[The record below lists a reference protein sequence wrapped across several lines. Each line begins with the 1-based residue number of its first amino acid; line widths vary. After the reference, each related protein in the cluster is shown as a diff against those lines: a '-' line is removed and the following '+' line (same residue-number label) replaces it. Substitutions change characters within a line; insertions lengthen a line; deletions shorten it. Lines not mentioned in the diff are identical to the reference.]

1 LSQEPVV
8 VVGAGVSGLTC
19 AIRLLEMGTEVEVV
33 AAVPTEKTTSAAAG
47 AMWYPYLAAPQHLVL
62 GWAQTSRIVLDR
74 LAAEDPATG
83 VRRQTFI
90 ELHKGLVADPWWA
103 PAIPGLRYARPD
115 QLRPGFGHGWVFDVP
130 MVRTPVYLGWLQTRL
145 AELGGTVDLL
155 EQPLDRLP
163 DAAVVVNC
171 AGWEAGRLAGD
182 DISVIPTSGQVVVV
196 ANPGIEVGLMVEHGH
211 GAPLY
216 IIPRGE
222 DCVLGGTANPS
233 VIPGTAPDEE
243 VTAEIIDKCT
253 RLEPALRDA
262 AVLDVK
268 IGFRPVRETVRVESV
283 ARDDGSTVVHN
294 YGHGGAGYTL
304 SWGCAEAAASLV
316 VEAIILRG

>member
-1 LSQEPVV
+1 MSQDPVV
-8 VVGAGVSGLTC
+8 VVGAGVSGLSC
-19 AIRLLEMGTEVEVV
+19 AIRLIEMGMAVRVV
-33 AAVPTEKTTSAAAG
+33 AAHPTEQTTSAAAG

-62 GWAQTSRIVLDR
+62 GWAQTTRIALDK

-83 VRRQTFI
+83 VRRQRFI
-90 ELHKGLVADPWWA
+90 EFHEGLVADPWWA
-103 PAIPGLRYARPD
+103 PAVPGLRYARPD
-115 QLRPGFGHGWVFDVP
+115 ELRTGFGHGWVFEVP
-130 MVRTPVYLGWLQTRL
+130 MVRTPVYLGWLQQRL
-145 AELGGTVDLL
+145 AELGGTIELL
-155 EQPLDRLP
+155 DQPLDRLP
-163 DAAVVVNC
+163 EATVVVNC
-171 AGWEAGRLAGD
+171 GGWEAGRLAGD
-182 DISVIPTSGQVVVV
+182 DATVIPTSGQVVVV
-196 ANPGIEVGLMVEHGH
+196 ANPGVEVGLMVEHGP

-233 VIPGTAPDEE
+233 VLPGTPPDDE
-243 VTAEIIDKCT
+243 VTAQIIDKCA

-268 IGFRPVRETVRVESV
+268 IGFRPVRERVRVESV
-283 ARDDGSTVVHN
+283 TRDDGSTVVHN

-316 VEAIILRG
+316 EEAITRRG